1 MTTIRPTHFWKF
13 FNQYG
18 LVVILLL
25 AGLFVWKARSKRRR
39 EINKKY
45 NPNELEKT
53 IQELYLDDEVNSKK
67 GIYEYL
73 LSGDEKSLN
82 LRTFTSNQKAQG
94 YEACKGICAS
104 CSKHFDV
111 EEMEADHIDP

>member
-1 MTTIRPTHFWKF
+1 MFMMNVIDYLNGNEDLCTMRTKGLSVDTLTIKSKAAANFWKF

-45 NPNELEKT
+45 NPNDSRT
-53 IQELYLDDEVNSKK
+53 INKK
-67 GIYEYL
+67 
-73 LSGDEKSLN
+73 
-82 LRTFTSNQKAQG
+82 
-94 YEACKGICAS
+94 
-104 CSKHFDV
+104 
-111 EEMEADHIDP
+111 